1 MSEDDTPAARVVSQ
15 LASELAQGVAKRYR
29 IAVDTARALVLE
41 EWSSDR
47 ALWQQAAQDPDPA
60 RLARTRAYKQAAD
73 RAKTKIYYHL
83 RRYRQDDP
91 GLHDATERLREL
103 ASAGV
108 AADDPRALALRDTV
122 VASHVS
128 TRERLDDLDA
138 FWAAL
143 FALVPAPTSILD
155 LGCGVMPLLHPFEPR
170 GPAAP
175 QGPFEPQEPSDAP
188 GHAITD
194 YLALDRDAVAVGLV
208 EAWGALVGGSRL
220 RARRW
225 SLEDGFA
232 GVTGPD
238 DGRFAL
244 ALALKLV
251 PVVARQEREHLAI
264 LRDVPASRLL
274 VTGAKQAMVK
284 RRSIDRR
291 EERVLRSFA
300 DDHGFS
306 VIGTLDTP
314 SELGLL
320 LERR

>member
-1 MSEDDTPAARVVSQ
+1 MSEDDTPAARVISQ
-15 LASELAQGVAKRYR
+15 LASELAETIAKRYR
-29 IAVDTARALVLE
+29 IAVATARALVLE
-41 EWSSDR
+41 EWANDR
-47 ALWQQAAQDPDPA
+47 ALWQQAAQEADPA

-83 RRYRQDDP
+83 RRYRQDDA

-103 ASAGV
+103 AAAGV
-108 AADDPRALALRDTV
+108 SADDPRALAIRETV

-128 TRERLDDLDA
+128 TRERQDDLDA

-143 FALVPAPTSILD
+143 FALVPDPTSILD
-155 LGCGVMPLLHPFEPR
+155 LGCGVMPLLYAFER
-170 GPAAP
+170 
-175 QGPFEPQEPSDAP
+175 P
-188 GHAITD
+188 GHATTE

-208 EAWGALVGGSRL
+208 EAWGALVGSSRL

-232 GVTGPD
+232 DVTGPE

-264 LRDVPASRLL
+264 LRDVPARRLL

-320 LERR
+320 LERA

>member
-1 MSEDDTPAARVVSQ
+1 MSEDDTPAARVISQ
-15 LASELAQGVAKRYR
+15 LASELAEIIAKRYR
-29 IAVDTARALVLE
+29 IAVATARELVLE
-41 EWSSDR
+41 EWANDR
-47 ALWQQAAQDPDPA
+47 ALLQQAAQEADPV

-103 ASAGV
+103 AAAGV
-108 AADDPRALALRDTV
+108 AASDPRALAIRETV

-128 TRERLDDLDA
+128 TRERLDDLGA

-143 FALVPAPTSILD
+143 FALVPEPTSILD
-155 LGCGVMPLLHPFEPR
+155 LGCGVMPLLHPFDTGQTTTE
-170 GPAAP
+170 
-175 QGPFEPQEPSDAP
+175 
-188 GHAITD
+188 

-208 EAWGALVGGSRL
+208 EAWGALVGNSRL

-232 GVTGPD
+232 DIAVPE

-264 LRDVPASRLL
+264 LRDVPARRLL

-320 LERR
+320 LERA